1 MFAKVL
7 LWFLSI
13 SFEILSLTSFKPE
26 IYQEMILEIVPRKM
40 ECMFIYLQPNYRA
53 EIRMESRT
61 SDTVAAMMRR

>member
-1 MFAKVL
+1 MYDI
-7 LWFLSI
+7 FL
-13 SFEILSLTSFKPE
+13 FQPE